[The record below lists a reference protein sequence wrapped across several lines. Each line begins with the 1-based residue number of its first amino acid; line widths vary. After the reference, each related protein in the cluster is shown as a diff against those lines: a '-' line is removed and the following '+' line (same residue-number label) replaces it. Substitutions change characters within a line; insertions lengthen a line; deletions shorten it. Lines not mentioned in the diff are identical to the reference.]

1 VGVGREPWC
10 RWGWGAL
17 RVEFELGRR
26 GAITQPGHG
35 QALWLVTDLTG
46 HHGGDMYLRDA
57 THQCNT
63 VSTHLA
69 HCVRWPW
76 RVSAGLSKELRDSDT
91 PHRVAADLTAAGDGS
106 SAAILRTD
114 VDG

>member
-1 VGVGREPWC
+1 
-10 RWGWGAL
+10 
-17 RVEFELGRR
+17 
-26 GAITQPGHG
+26 
-35 QALWLVTDLTG
+35 
-46 HHGGDMYLRDA
+46 MYLRDA

-114 VDG
+114 VDGRTLRQPVGGTYPCNLPTGRGFLAIKSF